1 MWRHRGLR
9 RAAASVL
16 LISFVAGCGG
26 DDDADTTPAAG
37 VSTTTTTRAGGGAAP
52 TTASG
57 ASGSPTTTGAGGAA
71 TGKLPDACGLID
83 DAAAGAAMAGTVA
96 SKAANQPPT
105 DVATTCMWAGGGI
118 YSMSLIV
125 RRGTSAKTSF
135 DNTVS
140 SGFAATTLAGS
151 DARVNLGAPE
161 AARDY
166 RLVSY
171 AAYNGTHFV
180 YLTIQGR
187 NRADVAATEIA
198 AGLVRTVLTK
208 L

>member
-1 MWRHRGLR
+1 MWRHRSLH
-9 RAAASVL
+9 AAACL
-16 LISFVAGCGG
+16 LAVFVASCGG
-26 DDDADTTPAAG
+26 GDDATLDDADTTPAGGA
-37 VSTTTTTRAGGGAAP
+37 TTTALAGTG
-52 TTASG
+52 
-57 ASGSPTTTGAGGAA
+57 GSPTAA
-71 TGKLPDACGLID
+71 VAGKLPDACGLID

-105 DVATTCMWAGGGI
+105 DVSATCMWAGGGI

-125 RRGTSAKTSF
+125 RRGTSAKSSF

-140 SGFAATTLAGS
+140 SGFVATTLTGS
-151 DARVNLGAPE
+151 DARVRLGAPE
-161 AARDY
+161 PARDY

-171 AAYNGTHFV
+171 AAYNNVHFV

-187 NRADVAATEIA
+187 NLADAAATEKA
-198 AGLVRTVLTK
+198 AGLVRTILSK